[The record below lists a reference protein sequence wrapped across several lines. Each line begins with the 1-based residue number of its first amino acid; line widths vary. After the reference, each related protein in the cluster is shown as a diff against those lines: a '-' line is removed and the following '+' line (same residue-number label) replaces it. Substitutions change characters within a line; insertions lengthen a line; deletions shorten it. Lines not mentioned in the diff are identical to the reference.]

1 MVKCVQA
8 WFPMFICAINKH
20 SERKKSIGQTS
31 YGESYRG
38 RSAGP
43 PDRLPPLDILRMGV
57 ARWTVVLGCVWLGHR
72 FITNHGCAQD
82 VKRSYPVPPKTGS
95 CTLIIKKWNL
105 RS

>member
-8 WFPMFICAINKH
+8 WFSMYICAKQAQY
-20 SERKKSIGQTS
+20 EKKSPLVKPRTEKAIGVDLRVLPIV
-31 YGESYRG
+31 Y
-38 RSAGP
+38 
-43 PDRLPPLDILRMGV
+43 PPLDILRMGV

-72 FITNHGCAQD
+72 FITNHACAQD
-82 VKRSYPVPPKTGS
+82 VKRPYPVLPKYGS